1 MIATYQQTLFT
12 VEGHRADPHDR
23 ITAPPIVL
31 ACFNRERQARTLAE
45 FCEER
50 LADDLLWSSLAPRV
64 RALRTVA
71 PMEVETC
78 S

>member
-1 MIATYQQTLFT
+1 MVTLAYQRELFPT
-12 VEGHRADPHDR
+12 ESHRADPHDR

-50 LADDLLWSSLAPRV
+50 LAEDLLWSVARRV

-71 PMEVETC
+71 PMETEE
-78 S
+78 